1 MVSRC
6 PTPGFLTGILFIP
19 GILGIPSYVAV
30 QCKHIIDK
38 TRTTTIPFKHLFFQI
53 FITYSFFEEM
63 SPKEV
68 MDMKKLEEI
77 IRQRRKSKLQGMPVA
92 AYQDVIVEMDYPA
105 MKDDG
110 ILNIHRHS

>member
-1 MVSRC
+1 
-6 PTPGFLTGILFIP
+6 
-19 GILGIPSYVAV
+19 
-30 QCKHIIDK
+30 
-38 TRTTTIPFKHLFFQI
+38 
-53 FITYSFFEEM
+53 M

-77 IRQRRKSKLQGMPVA
+77 IRQRRKSKIQGMSVA

-110 ILNIHRHS
+110 ILNIHRHG